1 MEAEKLE
8 QGMDKRALRH
18 AMGGFATG
26 VCVITVADPDHVDG
40 HTVGMTANSFSS
52 VSLDP
57 PLVQWCLDLKA
68 HRYALYAGAQTFGIN
83 ILNGEQEALSR
94 RFARENAHIVPEE
107 GLTHAAEP
115 LKLVGAVGYFA
126 CELYEA
132 RLVGDHLVIVGE
144 VKAFESD
151 PAQHALTFFKGR
163 YGQIGTAE

>member
-1 MEAEKLE
+1 
-8 QGMDKRALRH
+8 MDTKALRQ

-26 VCVITVADPDHVDG
+26 VCVITVADPDHEAG
-40 HTVGMTANSFSS
+40 HVVGMTANSFSS

-68 HRYALYAGAQTFGIN
+68 HRYALYSAAQAFGIN
-83 ILNGEQEALSR
+83 ILNADHEALSR

-107 GLTHAAEP
+107 GLTDLGNP
-115 LKLVGAVGYFA
+115 LKLNGALGFFS

-151 PAQHALTFFKGR
+151 PAQAGLTFFRGK
-163 YGQIGTAE
+163 YGQIGVAS